1 MPTMKPSKPD
11 GSEPQ
16 MIPVPD
22 VDANLEDIFE
32 FALTYKGYEMNGDE
46 DTGFQNCADIANNAK
61 RDWYETKNL
70 PASLHDLRSCLFFEQ
85 RRDHHSGGT
94 LFGSDDFNY
103 LAGLVSRIREIS
115 GGFVEFM
122 EPW

>member
-1 MPTMKPSKPD
+1 MKPSKPD

-16 MIPVPD
+16 IIPVPG
-22 VDANLEDIFE
+22 VNANLSEIFE
-32 FALTYKGYEMNGDE
+32 FALTYKGYELNGDE
-46 DTGFQNCADIANNAK
+46 ETGFQNCADIANNAK
-61 RDWYETKNL
+61 RDWYESKNL
-70 PASLHDLRSCLFFEQ
+70 PISLHDVSSCLFFEP
-85 RRDHHSGGT
+85 RRNRHSDGT

-103 LAGLVSRIREIS
+103 LVGLVRRIREIS